1 MTNSNKALNYGQIE
15 QIKQLITVLIDTHE
29 NLKHQQKLLLSIPG
43 VGELTAAKLQ
53 TSVEIGTYD
62 SASLVSAH
70 AGVTPRQQVSGSTVR
85 GKTRLCKTGNAKLR
99 KALYMPAMS
108 ARRFN
113 PVRPA
118 FCDRLLE
125 KGKAKRAIRSNASIG
140 QQGAGRIGH
149 HPIGLM

>member
-1 MTNSNKALNYGQIE
+1 
-15 QIKQLITVLIDTHE
+15 
-29 NLKHQQKLLLSIPG
+29 LLLSIPG

-53 TSVEIGTYD
+53 TSVEIGTIV
-62 SASLVSAH
+62 SASLVSAY

-113 PVRPA
+113 PVIKA
-118 FCDRLLE
+118 FCDRL
-125 KGKAKRAIRSNASIG
+125 AKRSEPLEVTPVSGSRE
-140 QQGAGRIGH
+140 QGG
-149 HPIGLM
+149 